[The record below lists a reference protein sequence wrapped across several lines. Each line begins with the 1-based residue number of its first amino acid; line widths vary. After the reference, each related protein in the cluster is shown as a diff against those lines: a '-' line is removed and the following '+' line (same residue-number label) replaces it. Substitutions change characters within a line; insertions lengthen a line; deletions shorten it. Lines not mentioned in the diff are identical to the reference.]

1 MGEGVAVDWKDLDQ
15 IPQGAEL
22 GLETQPGYQTLS
34 DIQVE
39 TTIKIAMINMGL
51 VKLFLQRYPK
61 LVMVQPSGR

>member
-15 IPQGAEL
+15 IPLGAQL

-51 VKLFLQRYPK
+51 VKLFP
-61 LVMVQPSGR
+61 